1 MSRVVPL
8 RRPVRRPRPGAPA
21 TRAAPSRRMHA
32 RISHRPGVTQRM
44 ARGVWSGWFLGKV
57 LAVAVLAAGA
67 WLFIEGAASP
77 DLRVASILVA
87 GNDLVPAE
95 EIAEVLPVRDANVF
109 TIRGSRL
116 APAILSDPAVAAVRV
131 EPRLPD
137 AVYVRVMERRPAV
150 VWETTVG
157 SVLADRTG
165 LVLREGESALPTV
178 SAPDG
183 PFPQPGERVS
193 PQAVQVA
200 ETVGPLIDS
209 LGLKGGRIEFRPES
223 GVTLVAPGA
232 ARVVLGFGDDLQL
245 KLDAYTTIRR
255 YLEQSRTT
263 AELIDVRFLDRPY
276 YR

>member
-1 MSRVVPL
+1 MH
-8 RRPVRRPRPGAPA
+8 VRA
-21 TRAAPSRRMHA
+21 
-32 RISHRPGVTQRM
+32 SHRPGVGERV
-44 ARGVWSGWFLGKV
+44 ARGAFRGWFLGKI
-57 LAVAVLAAGA
+57 LAIGILAAGA
-67 WLFIEGAASP
+67 WLFIKGAASP

-87 GNDLVPAE
+87 GNELVPAE
-95 EIAEVLPVRDANVF
+95 EIAEALPVGDANVF

-116 APAILSDPAVAAVRV
+116 APTILSDPAVAAVRV

-150 VWETTVG
+150 VWETSNG

-165 LVLREGESALPTV
+165 LVLREGGSALPTV
-178 SAPDG
+178 SAPEG
-183 PFPQPGERVS
+183 PYPQPGERVS
-193 PQAVQVA
+193 SQAVQIA

-209 LGLKGGRIEFRPES
+209 LGLQGGRIEFRPES

-245 KLDAYTTIRR
+245 KLDAYATIRR

-263 AELIDVRFLDRPY
+263 AELIDVRFLDRPF